1 MRKPLGIIIPV
12 YNEAENIGASL
23 RALEE
28 KVQVPHRIYI
38 VYDFDEDNTLPVA
51 EEFRKQGIDIKF
63 VRNPVRGV
71 VSAIKTGLKEAEE
84 DFLLVTMADL
94 SDDYSVVDKM
104 CALMSEG
111 YDIVCGSRYM
121 RGGRQIGG
129 RLIKKTLSRMAS
141 VSLKYIAGI
150 PTHDATNSFKL
161 YRKKM
166 LDSIE
171 IESDGGFEIGM
182 EIVIKAHFSGF
193 KVTEIPCTWTDRQ
206 AGESRFKIMKWM
218 PKYLKWYFFAL
229 KKSLAGCK
237 IPSGRIFAL

>member
-1 MRKPLGIIIPV
+1 LRKPLGIIIPV

-23 RALEE
+23 RALKE

-84 DFLLVTMADL
+84 DFLLVTMADF
-94 SDDYSVVDKM
+94 SDDYSIVDRM
-104 CALMSEG
+104 CVLMSKG

-121 RGGRQIGG
+121 KGGRQIGG
-129 RLIKKTLSRMAS
+129 PLKKKALSRMAG
-141 VSLKYIAGI
+141 VSLKYAAGI

-161 YRKKM
+161 YRKRI

-182 EIVIKAHFSGF
+182 EIVIKAYFSGF
-193 KVTEIPCTWTDRQ
+193 RVTEIPCTWTDRQ
-206 AGESRFKIMKWM
+206 AGESRFKIIKWM

-237 IPSGRIFAL
+237 ISSGRMFAL